1 MAETR
6 KEGPVTDQIEVLSP
20 GCRERF
26 KKWIAER
33 GGVRLWNNA
42 NLSDPDAGMMFTPAK
57 TEKTA
62 ECEPEDY
69 PKPHWSRTEG
79 ELVTD
84 INRFKFVVK
93 MHEVKRF
100 HVATRMGGNGM
111 SIKVT
116 DGGSRRIDSACNK
129 ATETYG
135 RPASYEFDYEDE
147 DEENAVILVPIWE
160 GEKMVDG
167 RIVNE

>member
-1 MAETR
+1 M
-6 KEGPVTDQIEVLSP
+6 TDKIEVTTP
-20 GCRERF
+20 DCRERF
-26 KKWIAER
+26 EKWIAER
-33 GGVRLWNNA
+33 GGVRIWDNA
-42 NLSDPDAGMMFTPAK
+42 NMSDPGAGHMFTPAK
-57 TEKTA
+57 TEKTP

-69 PKPHWSRTEG
+69 PKPHWSRVEG

-84 INRFKFVVK
+84 INRFKFVLK

-100 HVATRMGGNGM
+100 HVATRMGDQGM

-116 DGGSRRIDSACNK
+116 DGGTRQIHKACAK

-135 RPASYEFDYEDE
+135 RPASYEFDYD

-160 GEKMVDG
+160 GEKLVDG
-167 RIVNE
+167 KIVNE